1 MYNVYSRSNPLSFAY
16 PIIILMLKQFIVH
29 RVLIIACMQSI
40 DNKYTRQGVN
50 KKLGEPVKGNRR
62 HCRYKMNICAEE
74 KI

>member
-1 MYNVYSRSNPLSFAY
+1 
-16 PIIILMLKQFIVH
+16 MLKQFIVH